1 MQRRTLAL
9 ALAAAGLLMSGSPAF
24 AQAGGATP
32 AAPADSGHRVMY
44 DPVGRLLS
52 QRAELK
58 ITDDQAKRLEAIRAR
73 YLASSQSRFE
83 DMRRNRE
90 ARSKFRSSMDS
101 TRTEVMAVLTPE
113 QQTKVAEMRKK
124 ARDDWREKHGGKRG
138 HRHEHEADDHDH
150 HGGMAKDSVP
160 PQ

>member
-9 ALAAAGLLMSGSPAF
+9 ALAAAGLLMSSAPAF

-32 AAPADSGHRVMY
+32 SAPADSGHRAMH
-44 DPVGRLLS
+44 DPVGRLLA

-58 ITDDQAKRLEAIRAR
+58 ITDDQAKRLEAIRSK
-73 YLASSQSRFE
+73 YLARSQSRSE

-90 ARSKFRSSMDS
+90 ARSKLRASMDS

-113 QQTKVAEMRKK
+113 QQTKVAEMRKQ
-124 ARDDWREKHGGKRG
+124 AREDWREKHGGKHG
-138 HRHEHEADDHDH
+138 HRHGHDDDDDDH